1 MKYDFSHPDAPDI
14 WYVIVP
20 DDLPQKYDWM
30 PCLETGG
37 FDLTIGKQYR
47 NIGYSSMGD
56 RLWVIDNNDKLIL
69 VNLKCF
75 IDHGRE
81 KRSQN
86 I

>member
-1 MKYDFSHPDAPDI
+1 MKYDFNHPDYSDT

-20 DDLPQKYDWM
+20 DDQPQKGDMM
-30 PCLETGG
+30 PCLASCGY
-37 FDLTIGKQYR
+37 DLTIGKSYK

-56 RLWVIDNNDKLIL
+56 RLWVADDNNKLVL

-75 IDHGRE
+75 INYGSE